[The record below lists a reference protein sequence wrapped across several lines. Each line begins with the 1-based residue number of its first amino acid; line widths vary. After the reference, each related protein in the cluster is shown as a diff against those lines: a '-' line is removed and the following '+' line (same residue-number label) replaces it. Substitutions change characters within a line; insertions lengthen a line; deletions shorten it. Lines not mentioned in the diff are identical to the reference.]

1 MENDALVSLADM
13 KDYLGES
20 GEYNDFL
27 IIDMIEAAQEE
38 LKRATGVD
46 FRKVKENET
55 AKRVIRMS
63 VWLSFYADRD
73 EAKNTDH
80 IVRARDRL
88 VTMLQYGGDVE
99 DGTQT

>member
-1 MENDALVSLADM
+1 METNTLVSLDDM

-20 GEYNDFL
+20 GEYNDSL
-27 IIDMIEAAQEE
+27 IMDMIKAAQEE
-38 LKRATGVD
+38 LQRATGVD

-55 AKRVIRMS
+55 AKRVVRMS

-88 VTMLQYGGDVE
+88 VTMLQYGGDE
-99 DGTQT
+99 ENGTQT